1 MGRDFWTPL
10 RKPSKLAP
18 FMTMLGGLWKTIAE
32 HTAAKAGTVPTFH
45 LSGKNLAGIVK
56 NLRHFLLPRIG

>member
-32 HTAAKAGTVPTFH
+32 HTAAKAGAVSYVPSQPEELGWDVQEPTLF
-45 LSGKNLAGIVK
+45 SSSSQ
-56 NLRHFLLPRIG
+56 

>member
-18 FMTMLGGLWKTIAE
+18 SMTMLGGLWKTIAE
-32 HTAAKAGTVPTFH
+32 HTAAKAGTAPAFH
-45 LSGKNLAGIVK
+45 SAGRTWLGSSRTYAIFFFLA
-56 NLRHFLLPRIG
+56 